1 LTLLI
6 FFRKGFPILNLLQIS
21 SFLRIKKIVLTP
33 LFDWKH
39 PDEWSRKLYQNGLCF
54 AIEAMTAEDIVLRQ
68 LYSIASFNDLTHFQP
83 VFVVKPNIILPDVF
97 KTSEIQKI
105 SYPVRCS
112 IELIG
117 SVDRFDFD
125 AMLVTDEG

>member
-1 LTLLI
+1 
-6 FFRKGFPILNLLQIS
+6 
-21 SFLRIKKIVLTP
+21 
-33 LFDWKH
+33 
-39 PDEWSRKLYQNGLCF
+39 
-54 AIEAMTAEDIVLRQ
+54 VLRQ

-83 VFVVKPNIILPDVF
+83 VFVVKPNIILPDVL